1 MRLSIIT
8 INYNNKEGL
17 LKTIESVISQTD
29 KNFEWIIIDGGST
42 DGSKE
47 LIELYVDYITY
58 WVSEPDK
65 GIYNAM
71 NKGIKA
77 SHGDFLWFLNS
88 GDYLYDVDVLMR
100 VLPLLKEKD
109 IYVGNMYCV
118 DCVGKK
124 WMSKK
129 DFTPEGIIKK
139 LTFSSFCHPS
149 TIFNRNVFEI
159 YGYYREDKKI
169 ASDWFFYYQS
179 LVMGNATLEEIP
191 FVLTVFDNNGISSI
205 KTDSGYWER
214 DELLKEYPQMYVLYH
229 FWGDNYEIVH
239 ALHFNRFVFFLFR
252 LYFFFY
258 RKIRHYNCFPK

>member
-8 INYNNKEGL
+8 INYNNRNGL
-17 LKTIESVISQTD
+17 QKTIESVISQTN

-47 LIELYVDYITY
+47 LIEKYSSYIAY

-71 NKGIKA
+71 NKGIKV

-88 GDYLYDVDVLMR
+88 GDYLYDANVLMQL
-100 VLPLLKEKD
+100 LPLLKEKD

-149 TIFNRNVFEI
+149 TIFNRNVFEV

-179 LVMGNATLEEIP
+179 LVMGNATLKEIP

-205 KTDSGYWER
+205 KTGPDYWES
-214 DELLKEYPQMYVLYH
+214 DELLKEYPQMYVLH
-229 FWGDNYEIVH
+229 RFWRDNYEIVH
-239 ALHFNRFVFFLFR
+239 AIRSNCFVFFLFR
-252 LYFFFY
+252 LYFFCY
-258 RKIRHYNCFPK
+258 RKIRRYS